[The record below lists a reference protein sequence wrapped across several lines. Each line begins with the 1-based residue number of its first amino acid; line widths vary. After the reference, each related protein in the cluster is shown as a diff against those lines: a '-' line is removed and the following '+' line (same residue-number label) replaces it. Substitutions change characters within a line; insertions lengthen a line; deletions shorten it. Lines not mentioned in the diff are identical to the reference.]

1 MGKHEKNLKNFEE
14 FEKEKK
20 IGFGKKSFCS
30 DTNTEIGQIENF
42 FDIKLPIKAK
52 CRSAEN
58 LQGLEKAT
66 SL

>member
-1 MGKHEKNLKNFEE
+1 MTHQEFEE
-14 FEKEKK
+14 FEKKRKK
-20 IGFGKKSFCS
+20 KSVVEKKSFCS
-30 DTNTEIGQIENF
+30 NTDTEIGQIEKLF
-42 FDIKLPIKAK
+42 EIKLPLKAK